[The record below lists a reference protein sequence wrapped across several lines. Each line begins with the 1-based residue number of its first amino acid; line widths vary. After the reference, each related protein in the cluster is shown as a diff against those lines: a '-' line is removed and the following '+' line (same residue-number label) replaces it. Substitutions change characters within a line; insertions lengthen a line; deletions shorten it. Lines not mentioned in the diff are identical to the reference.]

1 MANTICPKCN
11 VDWEILAHDQ
21 YCGYCGHKVFD
32 FSVEWDSKKEPLFYE
47 SQRGGE
53 QSLTLLVKN
62 TGVAPITFEPL
73 QMPPGEAVQ
82 VLGEN
87 KKFKV
92 AANQARALPLS
103 INSGKL
109 TSEPLQ
115 TLTVRPQETSAELK
129 EARLTF
135 RALRQ
140 PAFKLTPN
148 PLPIRYYKSTK
159 TKTVDLRLE
168 VTRSEFYIDKIE
180 SAQAWIKDI
189 AFVDFTPQERLGE
202 KQTPKSIR
210 LEIDCNALKDG
221 LNKATLVVQLRGIP
235 EPIQQEIRFN
245 AAVQPDPAAL
255 SVQLPESHL
264 EVHQNREKSYP
275 LTLKNEGEM
284 RLDITDISFSDSPA
298 LVQLAD
304 VDFPIHIEGGKA
316 RQLDLMVSPADIQPQ
331 MYPINFVVTSNCER
345 AQQYQ
350 DVLHVTVKPQEVYP
364 HHLAIDFGTTNSCCA
379 YIDTDYKIMLLP
391 LDSEADPPDIMPS
404 SIIYHDHPENEK
416 TYQVGYDAETQRTG
430 ADSPYYVSSVKRW
443 LGYGWHRQFPNDM
456 ALQPR
461 DVVSDILKHI
471 INTAA
476 DYLEQHHL
484 PSKVQRCVV
493 TYPTMFT
500 RQQQDDLKEAFK
512 NIGISEL
519 ILIDEASAASMEII
533 FKKQETLQN
542 NYRLLVYDF
551 GGGTID
557 IVLSH
562 VTIDDDDIT
571 IEPIARGGSRRYGG
585 DDVTQAIVDFIL
597 QEFKARIQKAHPDLN
612 FDIPYFKPK
621 QIVKTTGN
629 EEIDRATHSNVA
641 SLFRR
646 AEEMKKELN
655 TQTETEFFFPLEVII
670 GNEVRSSNELLQD
683 VSGVKLSAE
692 QFRSFIEPELKETF
706 ANIDAMLAENDAL
719 LPDTVVLAGQSSRM
733 QLVKDMMATHFQE
746 KYGKAIEIE
755 LNQQPKACVVMGAA
769 HYSLTHSLPSEDD
782 RQFQVINLSNKT
794 HSRLGIVRRQG
805 IKPVFGEIIPKD
817 KLIPDESVNI
827 TNFSLNSRNP
837 YVDVHEHFGV
847 DNDLEKASRIASYIL
862 NLPKDVPD
870 QALREARLKMAVNIN
885 GEIELTALVGNDEYT
900 STVKKQEPEFV
911 DEIYNAETT
920 VKTVKV
926 QKQPAT
932 DHQQKVSRI
941 VQDAKAQVA
950 ELLHAYREGEPID
963 FIQSDTRTPTQVLNL
978 MARDIHQWKTELENT
993 NQPNSDFVHVLT
1005 SAEISL
1011 CSKLKEDRTDTPSP
1025 EPLALETAMDTE
1037 APLDRIQQQC
1047 NAYVASFERT
1057 LSDYEAAR
1065 TVNKEASHQFM
1076 FHFIKDK
1083 LFNSLTR
1090 YLQPEQLPEQLH
1102 KFLRLVDLEV
1112 VPITLGETIAD
1123 ARAHQIQDSRQTD
1136 GKPGTIVEI
1145 VSPGLRKQTDDAIVQ
1160 KPVVIRGS

>member
-32 FSVEWDSKKEPLFYE
+32 FSVEWDGKKEPLFYE
-47 SQRGGE
+47 SQSGGE

-73 QMPPGEAVQ
+73 QMPPGEAIQ

-92 AANQARALPLS
+92 AANQARALALS

-109 TSEPLQ
+109 TGESLQ
-115 TLTVRPQETSAELK
+115 TLIVRPQKTSAELK

-135 RALRQ
+135 RALQ
-140 PAFKLTPN
+140 HPDFKLTPSF
-148 PLPIRYYKSTK
+148 LPIRYHKNTK

-168 VTRSEFYIDKIE
+168 VSHSEFYINKIE

-189 AFVDFTPQERLGE
+189 AFVDFTPRERLSE

-221 LNKATLVVQLRGIP
+221 PNKATLDVQLRGIP

-245 AAVQPDPAAL
+245 VEVQPDPAAL
-255 SVQLPESHL
+255 SVQLPASHL

-275 LTLKNEGEM
+275 LTLKNEGEL
-284 RLDITDISFSDSPA
+284 RLDITNISFSDSPP
-298 LVQLAD
+298 LVQLVD
-304 VDFPIHIEGGKA
+304 VDFPIHIEGGKE
-316 RQLDLMVSPADIQPQ
+316 RQLDLMVSPADIQLQ
-331 MYPINFVVTSNCER
+331 TYPINFVVTSNCER

-379 YIDTDYKIMLLP
+379 YIDTGYKIVLLP
-391 LDSEADPPDIMPS
+391 LDSEAEPPNIMPS

-443 LGYGWHRQFPNDM
+443 LGYGWHRVFPNNM

-471 INTAA
+471 INTAT
-476 DYLEQHHL
+476 DYLEQQHL
-484 PSKVQRCVV
+484 PSKVKRCVV

-533 FKKQETLQN
+533 FKKREILQN

-557 IVLSH
+557 IVLSQ
-562 VTIDDDDIT
+562 VTIDDNDIT
-571 IEPIARGGSRRYGG
+571 IEPLAHGGNRRYGG
-585 DDVTQAIVDFIL
+585 DDVTQAIVDFIV
-597 QEFKARIQKAHPDLN
+597 QEFKSRIQKTHPDLN

-621 QIVKTTGN
+621 QIMKTTGN
-629 EEIDRATHSNVA
+629 EGVDRATYSNVA

-655 TQTETEFFFPLEVII
+655 TQTETEFFFPLEIII
-670 GNEVRSSNELLQD
+670 GNEVRSSNELIQD
-683 VSGVKLSAE
+683 VSGVKLSAQ
-692 QFRSFIEPELKETF
+692 QFRSFVEPELKETF
-706 ANIDAMLAENDAL
+706 ANIDAMLAENDKR

-746 KYGKAIEIE
+746 KYGKTVEIE

-769 HYSLTHSLPSEDD
+769 HYSLTRALSSEDD
-782 RQFQVINLSNKT
+782 RQVQVINLSNKT
-794 HSRLGIVRRQG
+794 PSRLGIVRIQG
-805 IKPVFGEIIPKD
+805 IKPVFGEIIPKG

-827 TNFSLNSRNP
+827 TNFSLNSRTP
-837 YVDVHEHFGV
+837 HVDVHEHFGV
-847 DNDLEKASRIASYIL
+847 DNDLEKASRIASYVL
-862 NLPKDVPD
+862 NLPKEVPD
-870 QALREARLKMAVNIN
+870 QALREARLKMAINVN
-885 GEIELTALVGNDEYT
+885 GEIEVTALVGNDEYT

-911 DEIYNAETT
+911 DEIYNAETIIQ
-920 VKTVKV
+920 TVKV

-941 VQDAKAQVA
+941 VQDAQAQVA

-963 FIQSDTRTPTQVLNL
+963 FIESDTQTPTQMLNL
-978 MARDIHQWKTELENT
+978 MARDIHQWKTESENT
-993 NQPNSDFVHVLT
+993 HQPNSDFIHVLT
-1005 SAEISL
+1005 SAETRL
-1011 CSKLKEDRTDTPSP
+1011 RSKLKEDRAGAPSP
-1025 EPLALETAMDTE
+1025 EPPALETAVDTE
-1037 APLDRIQQQC
+1037 AALDRVQQQY
-1047 NAYVASFERT
+1047 NAYVARFERT

-1065 TVNKEASHQFM
+1065 AVDRKAYHQFIL
-1076 FHFIKDK
+1076 HFIKDT
-1083 LFNSLTR
+1083 LFNSLTP
-1090 YLQPEQLPEQLH
+1090 YFQPEQLPEQIN

-1112 VPITLGETIAD
+1112 VPITLGKTIAD
-1123 ARAHQIQDSRQTD
+1123 ARMHEIQGSRQTD
-1136 GKPGTIVEI
+1136 QEPGTIVEI
-1145 VSPGLRKQTDDAIVQ
+1145 VSPGLRRQTDSAIVQ
-1160 KPVVIRGS
+1160 KPVVIRGD